1 MKQLDTIE
9 EYKQQFLQLVCTV
22 KLYGPT
28 ISDTLLVTRFIMG
41 LKEELRATVEM
52 QIPTS
57 VQLAALYASV
67 QEGLL
72 LQQKIGK
79 PTYAKSAY
87 TKTDSRSGLSTSELW
102 KSKQLISSC

>member
-1 MKQLDTIE
+1 MLLKQLDTIE

-22 KLYGPT
+22 KLYGQT
-28 ISDTLLVTRFIMG
+28 LSDTVLVTRFFMG

-72 LQQKIGK
+72 LQQKTPK
-79 PTYAKSAY
+79 PPFSKNSY
-87 TKTDSRSGLSTSELW
+87 TKSDS
-102 KSKQLISSC
+102 KS